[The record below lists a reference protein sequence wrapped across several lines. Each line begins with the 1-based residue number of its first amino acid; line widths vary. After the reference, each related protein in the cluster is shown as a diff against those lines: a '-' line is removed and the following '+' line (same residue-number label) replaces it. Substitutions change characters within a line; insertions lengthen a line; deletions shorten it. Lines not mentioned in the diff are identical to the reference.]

1 MNILFSV
8 QMLCLA
14 IIAGGGIVLGG
25 GLRPQF
31 IKAMGQ
37 SKAVHELESLHIN
50 VWNAYNR
57 FSFIAAIIF
66 LLAQVG
72 SVITTHQF
80 HFLLFSFS
88 VILVLLFLIKLAID
102 AKLGRRAAENSLA
115 AGTAEQKKDHKK
127 VEMISIGI
135 LILST
140 IGIFIMEGTK

>member
-1 MNILFSV
+1 MNNILLSI
-8 QMLCLA
+8 QMLSLA

-31 IKAMGQ
+31 IKAMSQ

-50 VWNAYNR
+50 IWNAYNR

-66 LLAQVG
+66 LLTQAVSAVVTQ
-72 SVITTHQF
+72 QF
-80 HFLLFSFS
+80 HVISASLS
-88 VILVLLFLIKLAID
+88 VILMLLFIIKLTID
-102 AKLGRRAAENSLA
+102 AKLGSRAAKNSLA
-115 AGTAEQKKDHKK
+115 AVTMEQKNDHKK

-140 IGIFIMEGTK
+140 IGIFFIH